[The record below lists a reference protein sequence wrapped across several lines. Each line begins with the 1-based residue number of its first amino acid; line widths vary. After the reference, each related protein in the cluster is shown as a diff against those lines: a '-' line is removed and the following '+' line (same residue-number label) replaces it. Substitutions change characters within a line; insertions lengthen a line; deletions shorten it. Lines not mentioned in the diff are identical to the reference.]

1 MASGAARN
9 PSHRPQKY
17 PDAIPAHQVIQS
29 FFNQQTDFELE
40 SEFTLLCK
48 RNPTEY
54 GQHLAWLV
62 KNGCVCSIPQIK
74 AWLKVKAIKAG
85 TEAEMLNR
93 KLEEYAGIDV
103 IGGMQSLAVR
113 TAKLSF
119 DYGALIQKRLDKDS
133 NGEGD
138 LTDAQ
143 LQSIIAQYPAVVGQ
157 TKQILQA
164 LAQLNE
170 RVGERELLLA
180 GADRM
185 RSLVLGMVE
194 KNSPFRPALEQ
205 YCQAAIQRIAEEV

>member
-9 PSHRPQKY
+9 PSHRPSKY

-29 FFNQQTDFELE
+29 FFIQQLDSELE
-40 SEFTLLCK
+40 SQFSLLCR

-54 GQHLAWLV
+54 GQHKAWLLN
-62 KNGCVCSIPQIK
+62 NGCVASIPQIK
-74 AWLKVKAIKAG
+74 AWLKVKNIKAG

-103 IGGMQSLAVR
+103 VGGLESLAVR
-113 TAKLSF
+113 TANLAF
-119 DYGALIQKRLDKDS
+119 DYGGLIKDKLDGGEITDS
-133 NGEGD
+133 
-138 LTDAQ
+138 Q
-143 LQSIIAQYPAVVGQ
+143 MQSIIAQYPAVVGQ

-164 LAQLNE
+164 LAQVKE
-170 RVGERELLLA
+170 RTGERELLLA

-185 RSLVLGMVE
+185 RSLVLSMVE

>member
-29 FFNQQTDFELE
+29 FFTQQLDFSLE
-40 SEFTLLCK
+40 AEFTLLCK
-48 RNPTEY
+48 RNPKEY

-74 AWLKVKAIKAG
+74 AWLKVKGIKAG
-85 TEAEMLNR
+85 SEAEQMNS
-93 KLEEYAGIDV
+93 KLEEYAGVDFV
-103 IGGMQSLAVR
+103 GGLESIAVR
-113 TAKLSF
+113 TATLTFNYAEIIQQKL
-119 DYGALIQKRLDKDS
+119 DG
-133 NGEGD
+133 GD
-138 LTDAQ
+138 LTEPQ
-143 LQSIIAQYPAVVGQ
+143 IQSIIAQYPAVVGQ

-164 LAQLNE
+164 LAQVKE
-170 RVGERELLLA
+170 RTGERELLLA

-185 RSLVLGMVE
+185 RSLILNMLE

>member
-9 PSHRPQKY
+9 PSHRPEKY

-29 FFNQQTDFELE
+29 FFIQQTDFELE

-48 RNPTEY
+48 RNPKEY

-74 AWLKVKAIKAG
+74 AWLKVKGIKAG
-85 TEAEMLNR
+85 TEAEQMNS

-103 IGGMQSLAVR
+103 IGGLESLAVR

-119 DYGALIQKRLDKDS
+119 DYGALIQRRLDGK
-133 NGEGD
+133 GE

-164 LAQLNE
+164 LAQVKE
-170 RVGERELLLA
+170 RTGERELLLA

>member
-9 PSHRPQKY
+9 PSHRPSRY
-17 PDAIPAHQVIQS
+17 PDAIPAHQVIQG
-29 FFNQQTDFELE
+29 FFNQQLDNELE
-40 SEFTLLCK
+40 SQFNLLCR

-74 AWLKVKAIKAG
+74 AWLKVKGIKAG
-85 TEAEMLNR
+85 TEADQLNR
-93 KLEEYAGIDV
+93 KLEEYAGVDF
-103 IGGMQSLAVR
+103 IGGMESLAVR
-113 TAKLSF
+113 TANLAF
-119 DYGALIQKRLDKDS
+119 DYGSIIQKKLD
-133 NGEGD
+133 GEEG

-143 LQSIIAQYPAVVGQ
+143 LQSVIAQYPSVVGQ

-164 LAQLNE
+164 LAQLKE
-170 RVGERELLLA
+170 RTGERELLLA

-185 RSLVLGMVE
+185 RSLVLSMIE